1 MPLLYCQAVK
11 VGLNIMRNKSL
22 DAGKAMAAFGVVFIH
37 VSFPGQTGQ
46 IIKALARSA
55 VPFFFMVSG
64 YFCYYNRRNTFNRRF
79 LPAVSLSLDCK
90 NEQNRVKWA
99 GVNGLGLSTAK
110 GMTEFWM

>member
-1 MPLLYCQAVK
+1 MK
-11 VGLNIMRNKSL
+11 HS
-22 DAGKAMAAFGVVFIH
+22 
-37 VSFPGQTGQ
+37 
-46 IIKALARSA
+46 II
-55 VPFFFMVSG
+55 
-64 YFCYYNRRNTFNRRF
+64 YRRNTFNRRF